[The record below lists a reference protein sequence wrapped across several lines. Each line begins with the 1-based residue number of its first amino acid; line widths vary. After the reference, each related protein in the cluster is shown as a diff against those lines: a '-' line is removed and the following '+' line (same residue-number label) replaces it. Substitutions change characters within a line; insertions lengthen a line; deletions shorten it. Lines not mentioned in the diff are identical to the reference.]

1 MTAVPTPII
10 ANGRAAVNFQAPFNS
25 ESYQLFIKVKSLP
38 EKDCAY
44 DDRTDSYRMTFPE
57 RFVHL
62 IDDRIQA
69 PTIEHDL
76 SSFLFDYQ
84 RFIDIK
90 ALEAKRFAAWC
101 ECGLG
106 KTLIGSEYAAEVS
119 ENVGPVLIFAPR
131 NVIREWRLHA
141 EKFYGSRI
149 DLKLMQTRESLIDW
163 LTHQPKGIAITN
175 YEKIGA
181 GRIPELKNLA
191 GIVADEASILKTG
204 GGKTKWNL
212 FHSSRGVEYKLAM
225 TATPAPNETMEFASQ
240 ASFLERLRG
249 ENEVLWTFFRRNP
262 DTNAWELKPHA
273 KREFFAFMASFSI
286 YMRDPELFGFKDGG
300 KAPDPQYF
308 THTIPPTDAQMQAAV
323 AISSDAGGGL
333 FADERMGV
341 VERGKL
347 AQIAKGFLYK
357 TNQRFESAK
366 PGFIAKLAIE
376 EAKDSPG
383 MIWCDFDLEMDLI
396 AEVLTLHGYSSFEM
410 YDGRIKSDE
419 ERDAIMERFQ
429 GGATRILITKAQS
442 AGFGGNQQHVGWM
455 IVSGVNDSFEALYQL
470 IRRALR
476 YGQTKSLRVHFP
488 VIPELEGLQ
497 MNNTQAKAARFE
509 DDVRQMELHYIE
521 ALGLRKA
528 A

>member
-1 MTAVPTPII
+1 MSGIVTPTIE
-10 ANGRAAVNFQAPFNS
+10 NGRASVLFSEPFDG
-25 ESYQLFIKVKSLP
+25 EAYELFIKCKGLP
-38 EKDCAY
+38 EKDCTY
-44 DDRTDSYRMTFPE
+44 FPESDSYRVSFPE
-57 RFVHL
+57 RFVSR
-62 IDDRIQA
+62 IDDRVPAQVIRH
-69 PTIEHDL
+69 EL
-76 SSFLFDYQ
+76 SPFLFDYQ
-84 RFIDIK
+84 AYIDRQ

-131 NVIREWRLHA
+131 NVIREWRIHA
-141 EKFYGSRI
+141 EKFYGNRI
-149 DLKLMQTRESLIDW
+149 DLKLMPTRDELIDW
-163 LTHQPKGIAITN
+163 LTYQPKGIAITN

-181 GRIPELKNLA
+181 GQIPELKNLA

-212 FHSSRGVEYKLAM
+212 FHSSRGIEYKLAM

-262 DTNAWELKPHA
+262 DTQDWELKPHA

-286 YMRDPELFGFKDGG
+286 YMRDPELFSFKDGG
-300 KAPDPQYF
+300 KAPEPQYF
-308 THTIPPTDAQMQAAV
+308 THTIQPTAEQMAA
-323 AISSDAGGGL
+323 AIAVSSDAGGGL

-341 VERGKL
+341 VHRGKL
-347 AQIAKGFLYK
+347 AQIAKGFMYQ
-357 TNQRFESAK
+357 TGERFPSNK
-366 PGFIAKLAIE
+366 PGFIAELAISE
-376 EAKDSPG
+376 SVDSPG
-383 MIWCDFDLEMDLI
+383 MIWCDFDLEVDLI
-396 AEVLTLHGYSSFEM
+396 AAELTARGFSSFEL
-410 YDGRIKSDE
+410 YDGRIKSDD

-429 GGATRILITKAQS
+429 GGSTRVLITKAQS

-497 MNNTQAKAARFE
+497 MSNTQAKAARFE
-509 DDVRQMELHYIE
+509 DDVRAMELHYIE
-521 ALGLRKA
+521 ALGLRRA